1 MIPPTPNIV
10 LFTRYPVPGAA
21 KTRLIPALGDHGA
34 AALQKRMTERIA
46 GELTK
51 LPDHVRH
58 EIWFDGAGDEEM
70 AAWLGHGHILRRQ
83 PEGELGERLQKIM
96 RQSFTE
102 GCRPLIFIGADCPT
116 LLSEHLL
123 IALGQLHRTD
133 VVIGPAS
140 DGGYYLIGMRRQ
152 IPAIFD
158 DIPWGGPE
166 VLSRTCEQAERL
178 GLGVALLPIRND
190 IDRPE
195 DLACL
200 PTFLREATM

>member
-1 MIPPTPNIV
+1 MTPSTPKII

-46 GELTK
+46 AELTK
-51 LPDHVRH
+51 LPVHVAK
-58 EIWFDGAGDEEM
+58 EIWFEGAALREM
-70 AAWLGHGHILRRQ
+70 EAWLGSSHILRQQ
-83 PEGELGERLQKIM
+83 PQGELGARMREVM
-96 RQSFTE
+96 RQSFSE
-102 GCRPLIFIGADCPT
+102 GCCPLIFIGADCPT

-133 VVIGPAS
+133 VVIGPAN
-140 DGGYYLIGMRRQ
+140 DGGYYLIGMRRHV
-152 IPAIFD
+152 PALFEN
-158 DIPWGGPE
+158 IPWGGPQ
-166 VLSRTCEQAERL
+166 VLARTCEQAERL

-195 DLACL
+195 DLARL
-200 PTFLREATM
+200 PAFLREATV